1 MVKGPY
7 KINYEDFSDSEEIK
21 DPVDLLKLEL
31 GSKFLKIT
39 NKMDS
44 VEILKATGL
53 DKADLSRI
61 RAGSLDR
68 FSIDRLIHLLDDLGY
83 KAQLRMIKGE
93 KAS

>member
-1 MVKGPY
+1 MTKGPY
-7 KINYEDFSDSEEIK
+7 KINYEDLDNSVEIN

-39 NKMDS
+39 SKMDS
-44 VEILKATGL
+44 AEILKITGL

-68 FSIDRLIHLLDDLGY
+68 FSIDRIIHLLDALGY
-83 KAQLRMIKGE
+83 KAKISMIKDQ